1 MKDRSPQEFIDDL
14 TYGMEQTFS
23 FRGRTYFVQGATEP
37 DGTWYAHMDRWE
49 PEAEDFVWEHRAPTM
64 AECVDA
70 FVKAPLFD
78 GLTFWQA
85 EGEMTS
91 LYA

>member
-23 FRGRTYFVQGATEP
+23 FRGRTYFIEGTTEP
-37 DGTWYAHMDRWE
+37 GGTWYAHMDRWE

-64 AECVDA
+64 AGCVEA
-70 FVKAPLFD
+70 FVHAPLLD

>member
-14 TYGMEQTFS
+14 TCGMEQTFS
-23 FRGRTYFVQGATEP
+23 FRGRTYFVEGSTES
-37 DGTWYAHMDRWE
+37 DGTWHAHMDQWE
-49 PEAEDFVWEHRAPTM
+49 PEAKDFVWERRAPTM
-64 AECVDA
+64 AECVEA
-70 FVKAPLFD
+70 FVEAPLFD

>member
-23 FRGRTYFVQGATEP
+23 LRGRTYFVEGATEP
-37 DGTWYAHMDRWE
+37 DGTWYAHMDQWE
-49 PEAEDFVWEHRAPTM
+49 PEVKDCVWEHRAPTM

>member
-1 MKDRSPQEFIDDL
+1 
-14 TYGMEQTFS
+14 
-23 FRGRTYFVQGATEP
+23 
-37 DGTWYAHMDRWE
+37 MDRWRPD
-49 PEAEDFVWEHRAPTM
+49 PEDYVWTYRAPTM
-64 AECVDA
+64 AERVEA
-70 FVKAPLFD
+70 FVKSPLFD

>member
-14 TYGMEQTFS
+14 TYGMEQTFC
-23 FRGRTYFVQGATEP
+23 FRGRTYFIEGSIEP
-37 DGTWYAHMDRWE
+37 DGTWLAHMDCWGPSR
-49 PEAEDFVWEHRAPTM
+49 EDYVWVYRAPTM
-64 AECVDA
+64 AECVEA
-70 FVKAPLFD
+70 FLEAPLFD
-78 GLTFWQA
+78 GLTFWQV